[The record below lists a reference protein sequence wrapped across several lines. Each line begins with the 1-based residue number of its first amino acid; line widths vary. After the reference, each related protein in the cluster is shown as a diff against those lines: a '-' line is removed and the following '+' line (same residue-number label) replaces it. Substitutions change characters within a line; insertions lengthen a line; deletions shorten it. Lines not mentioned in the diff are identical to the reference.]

1 MSVYKK
7 NNYRSGRQEKKEKQK
22 EETHNS
28 LSSEQL
34 SKESTTAEVFQTLD
48 EKANKTEAWVQ
59 QNQRTIFSVLA
70 ALVVVGL
77 GYMLYK
83 QFVSVPKEE
92 EASKKLSF
100 ALSTF
105 DKALNAN
112 TTAVRDSLFTLSL
125 NGNKENGGFLNVLQN
140 YSGSK
145 AANVANYSAGMAY
158 LQLNQYKEAI
168 THLDKF
174 SSDDPILSALAL
186 GNIGDAFAE
195 LKQLKEAIDYYNKAI
210 DKSDNSL
217 TAPIYLN
224 KAASVAIE
232 QKEYKKALE
241 YLERIKNEYPKSQE
255 ATTVST
261 EISRV
266 KTLMSL

>member
-83 QFVSVPKEE
+83 Q
-92 EASKKLSF
+92 L
-100 ALSTF
+100 
-105 DKALNAN
+105 
-112 TTAVRDSLFTLSL
+112 
-125 NGNKENGGFLNVLQN
+125 
-140 YSGSK
+140 
-145 AANVANYSAGMAY
+145 
-158 LQLNQYKEAI
+158 
-168 THLDKF
+168 
-174 SSDDPILSALAL
+174 
-186 GNIGDAFAE
+186 
-195 LKQLKEAIDYYNKAI
+195 
-210 DKSDNSL
+210 
-217 TAPIYLN
+217 
-224 KAASVAIE
+224 
-232 QKEYKKALE
+232 
-241 YLERIKNEYPKSQE
+241 
-255 ATTVST
+255 
-261 EISRV
+261 
-266 KTLMSL
+266 